1 MTFKQWL
8 YGTGLNNPSIEGQW
22 KTLHIVTLV
31 ICILL
36 IVGLSFLFKNKS
48 EKARRNLLLII
59 SAILI
64 FFEVTRRIVNITNP
78 VTFEKYNLLW
88 VLLPRPGCAI
98 SVWLVM
104 FAPIINKKWF
114 YNISSMISILCA
126 IVFFAYPG
134 AGFLNKYIIFENLY
148 SIVTH
153 SLFFVGC
160 FLIVT
165 LRLADF
171 NYKKISKESIFLLG
185 IVLYSLLEMFVLTKN
200 TKGDPLEAD
209 PFYVLANNEIQEMI
223 GISSHSLYMILYFSF
238 IFVYFSAFY
247 LVKSLS
253 DKKHKK
259 VAYKEI

>member
-64 FFEVTRRIVNITNP
+64 FFELARRIVNITNP
-78 VTFEKYNLLW
+78 ITFEKYNLLW

-126 IVFFAYPG
+126 IIFFAYPG
-134 AGFLNKYIIFENLY
+134 AGFLNKYII
-148 SIVTH
+148 
-153 SLFFVGC
+153 
-160 FLIVT
+160 
-165 LRLADF
+165 R
-171 NYKKISKESIFLLG
+171 
-185 IVLYSLLEMFVLTKN
+185 
-200 TKGDPLEAD
+200 
-209 PFYVLANNEIQEMI
+209 
-223 GISSHSLYMILYFSF
+223 F
-238 IFVYFSAFY
+238 IF
-247 LVKSLS
+247 
-253 DKKHKK
+253 
-259 VAYKEI
+259 